1 MELTLEVARSLG
13 LGGLGLMATMLA
25 VRLAIQTVDLARTQ
39 LWRRN
44 GSNGTKVAFDE
55 LKVVCPLAPG
65 RHSLDD
71 VHEVL
76 VQIQSGMERLN
87 ETQKV
92 IESDM
97 KDRSQRLC
105 DILGALRLDRPTISA
120 ADENLFCASQQELS
134 YTRIFSL
141 QINRLTGA

>member
-1 MELTLEVARSLG
+1 MEMAFEAARSLG

-25 VRLAIQTVDLARTQ
+25 VKLAIQVVDLARNQ
-39 LWRRN
+39 VWRRN
-44 GSNGTKVAFDE
+44 GSSGTKVAFDE

-76 VQIQSGMERLN
+76 IQIRAGMERLN
-87 ETQKV
+87 ETQKE
-92 IESDM
+92 IETDM

-105 DILGALRLDRPTISA
+105 DILGALRL
-120 ADENLFCASQQELS
+120 ELA
-134 YTRIFSL
+134 R
-141 QINRLTGA
+141 REV

>member
-1 MELTLEVARSLG
+1 MELAFEAARSLG

-25 VRLAIQTVDLARTQ
+25 VKLAIQVVDLARNQ
-39 LWRRN
+39 VWRR
-44 GSNGTKVAFDE
+44 GGGNGTKVAFDE

-76 VQIQSGMERLN
+76 IQIRSGMERLN
-87 ETQKV
+87 ETQKE
-92 IESDM
+92 IETDM

-105 DILGALRLDRPTISA
+105 DILGALRL
-120 ADENLFCASQQELS
+120 ELA
-134 YTRIFSL
+134 R
-141 QINRLTGA
+141 REG

>member
-1 MELTLEVARSLG
+1 MELALEVARSFG

-25 VRLAIQTVDLARTQ
+25 VKLAIQVVDLARNQ
-39 LWRRN
+39 VWRRN

-76 VQIQSGMERLN
+76 IQIRAGMERLN

-92 IESDM
+92 IETDM

-105 DILGALRLDRPTISA
+105 DILEALRL
-120 ADENLFCASQQELS
+120 ELA
-134 YTRIFSL
+134 R
-141 QINRLTGA
+141 REA

>member
-1 MELTLEVARSLG
+1 MEMAFEAARSLG

-25 VRLAIQTVDLARTQ
+25 VKLAIQAVDLARNQ
-39 LWRRN
+39 VWRR
-44 GSNGTKVAFDE
+44 GGGNGTKVAFDE

-76 VQIQSGMERLN
+76 IQIRSGMERLN
-87 ETQKV
+87 ETQKE
-92 IESDM
+92 IETDM

-105 DILGALRLDRPTISA
+105 DILGALRL
-120 ADENLFCASQQELS
+120 ELA
-134 YTRIFSL
+134 R
-141 QINRLTGA
+141 REG

>member
-1 MELTLEVARSLG
+1 MELAFDVARSLG

-25 VRLAIQTVDLARTQ
+25 VKLAIQAVDLARNQ
-39 LWRRN
+39 ISRRSTN
-44 GSNGTKVAFDE
+44 NGTKVAFDE

-76 VQIQSGMERLN
+76 IQISSGMERLN
-87 ETQKV
+87 ETQKE

-97 KDRSQRLC
+97 KGRSERLC
-105 DILGALRLDRPTISA
+105 DILGALRL
-120 ADENLFCASQQELS
+120 ELA
-134 YTRIFSL
+134 R
-141 QINRLTGA
+141 REG

>member
-44 GSNGTKVAFDE
+44 GSNGTKVAFEE

-105 DILGALRLDRPTISA
+105 DILGALRL
-120 ADENLFCASQQELS
+120 ELA
-134 YTRIFSL
+134 R
-141 QINRLTGA
+141 REG

>member
-1 MELTLEVARSLG
+1 MNETLEIARSFG

-25 VRLAIQTVDLARTQ
+25 VKLAVQAVDLARNQ

-44 GSNGTKVAFDE
+44 DSNGSKVAFDE

-76 VQIQSGMERLN
+76 IPIRSGLERLN
-87 ETQKV
+87 ETQKE
-92 IESDM
+92 IETDTFGRT
-97 KDRSQRLC
+97 RS
-105 DILGALRLDRPTISA
+105 
-120 ADENLFCASQQELS
+120 
-134 YTRIFSL
+134 
-141 QINRLTGA
+141 

>member
-1 MELTLEVARSLG
+1 MELAFEAARSLG

-25 VRLAIQTVDLARTQ
+25 VKLAIQVVDLARSQ
-39 LWRRN
+39 VWRRN
-44 GSNGTKVAFDE
+44 GSNATKVAFDE

-76 VQIQSGMERLN
+76 IQIRSGMERMN
-87 ETQKV
+87 ETQKE
-92 IESDM
+92 IETDM

-105 DILGALRLDRPTISA
+105 DILSALRL
-120 ADENLFCASQQELS
+120 ELA
-134 YTRIFSL
+134 R
-141 QINRLTGA
+141 REG

>member
-1 MELTLEVARSLG
+1 MEMAFEAARSLG

-25 VRLAIQTVDLARTQ
+25 VKLAIQAVDLARNQ
-39 LWRRN
+39 IGRRG

-76 VQIQSGMERLN
+76 IQICSGMERLN
-87 ETQKV
+87 ETQKE
-92 IESDM
+92 IETDM

-105 DILGALRLDRPTISA
+105 DILGALRL
-120 ADENLFCASQQELS
+120 ELA
-134 YTRIFSL
+134 R
-141 QINRLTGA
+141 RDG

>member
-1 MELTLEVARSLG
+1 MEMAFEAARSLG

-25 VRLAIQTVDLARTQ
+25 VKLAIQVVDLARNQ
-39 LWRRN
+39 VGRRN
-44 GSNGTKVAFDE
+44 SGNGTKVAFDE

-76 VQIQSGMERLN
+76 IQIRAGMERLN
-87 ETQKV
+87 ETQKE
-92 IESDM
+92 IETDM

-105 DILGALRLDRPTISA
+105 DSLGALRL
-120 ADENLFCASQQELS
+120 ELA
-134 YTRIFSL
+134 R
-141 QINRLTGA
+141 REG

>member
-1 MELTLEVARSLG
+1 METAFEAARSLG

-25 VRLAIQTVDLARTQ
+25 VKLAIQAVDLARNQ
-39 LWRRN
+39 IGRRN
-44 GSNGTKVAFDE
+44 GTNGTKVAFEE

-76 VQIQSGMERLN
+76 IQIRSGMERLN
-87 ETQKV
+87 ETQKE
-92 IESDM
+92 IETDM

-105 DILGALRLDRPTISA
+105 DILGALRL
-120 ADENLFCASQQELS
+120 ELA
-134 YTRIFSL
+134 R
-141 QINRLTGA
+141 RDG

>member
-1 MELTLEVARSLG
+1 MNETLEIARSFG

-25 VRLAIQTVDLARTQ
+25 VKLAVQAVDLARNQ
-39 LWRRN
+39 LARRN
-44 GSNGTKVAFDE
+44 GNGNGNGAKIAFDG
-55 LKVVCPLAPG
+55 LKVVCPLSPG

-76 VQIQSGMERLN
+76 IQIRSGMERLN
-87 ETQKV
+87 ETQKE

-105 DILGALRLDRPTISA
+105 DILSALRLEMARREA
-120 ADENLFCASQQELS
+120 
-134 YTRIFSL
+134 
-141 QINRLTGA
+141 

>member
-1 MELTLEVARSLG
+1 MEMAFEAARSLG

-25 VRLAIQTVDLARTQ
+25 VKLAIQVVDLARNQ
-39 LWRRN
+39 VWRRG

-76 VQIQSGMERLN
+76 IQIRSGMERLN
-87 ETQKV
+87 ETQKE
-92 IESDM
+92 IETDM

-105 DILGALRLDRPTISA
+105 DILGALRL
-120 ADENLFCASQQELS
+120 ELARRES
-134 YTRIFSL
+134 
-141 QINRLTGA
+141 

>member
-1 MELTLEVARSLG
+1 MELAFEAARSLG

-25 VRLAIQTVDLARTQ
+25 VKLAIQVVDLARNQ
-39 LWRRN
+39 VWRHN

-76 VQIQSGMERLN
+76 IQIRSGMERLN
-87 ETQKV
+87 ETQKE
-92 IESDM
+92 IETDM

-105 DILGALRLDRPTISA
+105 DILGALRL
-120 ADENLFCASQQELS
+120 ELA
-134 YTRIFSL
+134 R
-141 QINRLTGA
+141 REG

>member
-1 MELTLEVARSLG
+1 MELALEVARSFG

-25 VRLAIQTVDLARTQ
+25 VKLAIQAVDLVRSQ
-39 LWRRN
+39 QWRRN
-44 GSNGTKVAFDE
+44 GGNGSKVAFDE

-76 VQIQSGMERLN
+76 LQIRTGMERLN

-92 IESDM
+92 IETDM

-105 DILGALRLDRPTISA
+105 DILSALRL
-120 ADENLFCASQQELS
+120 ELA
-134 YTRIFSL
+134 R
-141 QINRLTGA
+141 REG

>member
-1 MELTLEVARSLG
+1 MEMAFEVARSFG
-13 LGGLGLMATMLA
+13 LGGLGLMSTMLA
-25 VRLAIQTVDLARTQ
+25 VKLAIQAVDLARNQ
-39 LWRRN
+39 VGRRG
-44 GSNGTKVAFDE
+44 GSNGTKVAFEE

-76 VQIQSGMERLN
+76 IQIRSGMERLN

-92 IESDM
+92 IETDM

-105 DILGALRLDRPTISA
+105 DILSALRL
-120 ADENLFCASQQELS
+120 ELA
-134 YTRIFSL
+134 R
-141 QINRLTGA
+141 REA